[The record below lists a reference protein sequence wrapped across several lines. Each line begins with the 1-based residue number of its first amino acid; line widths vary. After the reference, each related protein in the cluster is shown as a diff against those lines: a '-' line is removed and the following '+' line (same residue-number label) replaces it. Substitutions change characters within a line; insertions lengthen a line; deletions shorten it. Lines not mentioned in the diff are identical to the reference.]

1 MILPC
6 QNDIPLGYNEQDTAD
21 AWLGANTMEQLA
33 TVAGALRAGEAD
45 NEQVIRLFLEAV
57 DASDK
62 TRGTYEKSLRQW
74 VAFLQG
80 SGETIMNAT
89 RRTVLAFKLHLTEG
103 KKASTVNTYLTAV
116 RRLYAWLE
124 AEGAKP
130 NIAASVKGV
139 RQSQSSPK
147 DALTVG
153 QARELLG
160 TQPAQGASLE
170 QLRDYALVNLL
181 ARRGLR
187 TIEAVRANIGDVR
200 QVNGEAVL
208 YVQGKGYADKSDFVI
223 LNEACLKPLSAYL
236 SARGEKDPEAP
247 LFAGV
252 GNRNRGGRMTTR
264 TVSRITKAAMVE
276 HGIDAPT
283 LTAHSL
289 RHTAVTLAL
298 LAGTPLQEV
307 QAMARHRSINTT
319 MIYAHNLKR
328 MEAGAEH
335 AVDALL
341 G

>member
-1 MILPC
+1 MNQI
-6 QNDIPLGYNEQDTAD
+6 T
-21 AWLGANTMEQLA
+21 T
-33 TVAGALRAGEAD
+33 TAGAIRANEAD
-45 NEQVIRLFLEAV
+45 SARITALFLEAADV
-57 DASDK
+57 SAK
-62 TRGTYEKSLRQW
+62 TRTTYEKSLRQW
-74 VAFLQG
+74 GAFLFEI
-80 SGETIMNAT
+80 SETVLTAT
-89 RRTVLAFKLHLTEG
+89 RRTVISFKETLLAEKT
-103 KKASTVNTYLTAV
+103 ASTVNTYLTAV

-124 AEGAKP
+124 AEGVMP

-139 RQSQSSPK
+139 RRSQNSPK
-147 DALTVG
+147 DALTVN
-153 QARELLG
+153 QARELLADAPG
-160 TQPAQGASLE
+160 EDASLA

-187 TIEAVRANIGDVR
+187 TVEAVRANIGDVR

-223 LNEACLKPLSAYL
+223 LNDSCLKPLNAYL

-247 LFAGV
+247 LFAGI
-252 GNRNRGGRMTTR
+252 GNRNKGGRMTTR
-264 TVSRITKAAMVE
+264 TVSRIAKAAMQG
-276 HGIDAPT
+276 HGADSPR

-298 LAGTPLQEV
+298 LAGAPLQEV

-335 AVDALL
+335 ALDALL
-341 G
+341 VG